1 MNKQRSAKARKALEA
16 IAASRAAMEA
26 ALDDLRVIHDDIGES
41 LDNMSEGARE
51 GENGQIMAMD
61 LNALEE
67 LIDAI
72 DGFDLKTV
80 LDDAAQNL
88 DIEGPDVPEAR
99 LDAAKLEERRMKRL
113 PKWAAD
119 RISSAE
125 KSRDNAIEQAEKA
138 FGEPEGKPEEFVVW
152 RQHGPFKGKLIPT
165 EIIEVPELGLKLRV
179 KRLPGMEER
188 TWGLE
193 IMAER
198 NLMIRPQA
206 GNMAFICGERW

>member
-1 MNKQRSAKARKALEA
+1 MNKQRSAKAKKALEA
-16 IAASRAAMEA
+16 IAAAREAMEA
-26 ALDDLRVIHDDIGES
+26 ALDDLRTIRDDIAES
-41 LDNMSEGARE
+41 LDGMSDGARE

-61 LNALEE
+61 HDALEG

-72 DGFDLKTV
+72 DGFDLKQPI
-80 LDDAAQNL
+80 DDASQNL
-88 DIEGPDVPEAR
+88 DIEGPKVPEAR
-99 LDAAKLEERRMKRL
+99 MDAQEMEKRRMQRL

-119 RISSAE
+119 RLASAE
-125 KSRDNAIEQAEKA
+125 KARDTAIAEAEKA
-138 FGEPEGKPEEFVVW
+138 FGEPKGEPGEFVVW

-165 EIIEVPELGLKLRV
+165 EIVEVPELGLKLRV
-179 KRLPGMEER
+179 QRVPGMEEK

-206 GNMAFICGERW
+206 GNMAFICGVRW